1 VLSLGVFGL
10 WVLSTGAVLPAC
22 SGVFGKAANPM
33 PIPAAATTTAAMTI
47 AMSFRKQFFRNIS
60 GIYPYQHE
68 SDVGTFIDQVILSLF
83 DDRIRSKVHWGNS
96 NLRIR
101 TMIGKT
107 NDSQKRFA
115 RVVVLTPSILATKWA
130 LLDLLPSK

>member
-1 VLSLGVFGL
+1 
-10 WVLSTGAVLPAC
+10 
-22 SGVFGKAANPM
+22 
-33 PIPAAATTTAAMTI
+33 
-47 AMSFRKQFFRNIS
+47 
-60 GIYPYQHE
+60 
-68 SDVGTFIDQVILSLF
+68 VILSLF